1 MKKGNLQKSA
11 VENANKVTCM
21 IAVSSM
27 RWHQMNSAMKK
38 IQVLLIAVTM
48 CSTCGLAQKVKV
60 GYDKSA
66 DFSKYKSYTLQ
77 DPSAPV
83 SRPLLHASVM
93 GSINHGLE
101 SKGLAGVQKD
111 GDLTVIPEGGLDY
124 GLNSPVGATA
134 DSGNSRTQKPAVDV
148 QLWAGFMPPPGSAGK
163 GLPEG
168 TLELTIV
175 DRAANKVVWTGLV
188 VQKLNPDKKEQSL
201 EKVGAAINKLLM
213 EYPPKK

>member
-1 MKKGNLQKSA
+1 
-11 VENANKVTCM
+11 
-21 IAVSSM
+21 M
-27 RWHQMNSAMKK
+27 RKP
-38 IQVLLIAVTM
+38 QVLLIVVAM
-48 CSTCGLAQKVKV
+48 CSTCALAQKVKV

-77 DPSAPV
+77 EPSAPV

-93 GSINHGLE
+93 GTINHELE
-101 SKGLAGVQKD
+101 TKGLAGVQKD

-124 GLNSPVGATA
+124 GLDSPVGATA

-148 QLWAGFMPPPGSAGK
+148 QLWAGFIPPPGSSGK

-168 TLELTIV
+168 TLQLTIV
-175 DRAANKVVWTGLV
+175 DRATNKVVWTGLV
-188 VQKLNPDKKEQSL
+188 VQKLDPAKKEQSL
-201 EKVGAAINKLLM
+201 DKIAAAINKLLM

>member
-1 MKKGNLQKSA
+1 
-11 VENANKVTCM
+11 
-21 IAVSSM
+21 
-27 RWHQMNSAMKK
+27 MNSAMRKL
-38 IQVLLIAVTM
+38 QVILAVVAM
-48 CSTCGLAQKVKV
+48 CSTCAHAQKVKV

-77 DPSAPV
+77 EPSAPI

-101 SKGLAGVQKD
+101 TRGLAGVQKD

-124 GLNSPVGATA
+124 GLDSPVGATA

-148 QLWAGFMPPPGSAGK
+148 QLWAGFMPPPGSSGK

-168 TLELTIV
+168 TLQLTIV
-175 DRAANKVVWTGLV
+175 DRATNKVVWTGLV
-188 VQKLNPDKKEQSL
+188 VQKLDPAKKEQSL
-201 EKVGAAINKLLM
+201 DKVAAAINKLLM

>member
-1 MKKGNLQKSA
+1 MSV

-21 IAVSSM
+21 IALLS
-27 RWHQMNSAMKK
+27 RHGHPMNSAMRKL
-38 IQVLLIAVTM
+38 QVLLMVVTM

-66 DFSKYKSYTLQ
+66 DFSRYKSYTLQ

-93 GSINHGLE
+93 GSIKHELE
-101 SKGLAGVQKD
+101 TKGLAGVQKD

-124 GLNSPVGATA
+124 GLSSPVGATA
-134 DSGNSRTQKPAVDV
+134 DSGNSRIQKPAVDV

-168 TLELTIV
+168 TLQLTIV
-175 DRAANKVVWTGLV
+175 DRATNKVVWTGIV

-201 EKVGAAINKLLM
+201 EKVGTAINKLLM